1 MKMSTKGRY
10 GLRAMIELASHGS
23 ETPVPLSVI
32 ARSEEISER
41 YLEQLMTKMKKAD
54 LITSCRGSTGGYCL
68 ARDAA
73 DISVGDIL
81 RAVEG
86 NLNPVDC
93 SVDSEAAC
101 ENAGVC
107 VAKYVWQKVNDSINQ
122 AVDGISLAELVAK
135 IPENEEKQPGA
146 VCACQ
151 K

>member
-1 MKMSTKGRY
+1 M
-10 GLRAMIELASHGS
+10 
-23 ETPVPLSVI
+23 PVPLSVI

-54 LITSCRGSTGGYCL
+54 LITSCRGS
-68 ARDAA
+68 
-73 DISVGDIL
+73 
-81 RAVEG
+81 
-86 NLNPVDC
+86 
-93 SVDSEAAC
+93 EAAC
-101 ENAGVC
+101 ENSGVC
-107 VAKYVWQKVNDSINQ
+107 VAKYVWQKVNESINQ

>member
-10 GLRAMIELASHGS
+10 GLRAMIDLASYG
-23 ETPVPLSVI
+23 TDQPTPLSAI

-41 YLEQLMTKMKKAD
+41 YLEQLMTKMKKAG
-54 LITSCRGSTGGYCL
+54 LVTSCRGSAGGYSL
-68 ARDAA
+68 ARNAE

-93 SVDSEAAC
+93 SVESESSC
-101 ENAGVC
+101 ENSQAC
-107 VAKYVWQKVNDSINQ
+107 VAKFVWQKVNESINS

-135 IPENEEKQPGA
+135 IPECDGEPGGSR
-146 VCACQ
+146 ACQ
-151 K
+151 G

>member
-10 GLRAMIELASHGS
+10 GLRAMIELASHTD
-23 ETPVPLSVI
+23 EQPVPLSVI

-41 YLEQLMTKMKKAD
+41 YLEQLMTKMKKAG
-54 LITSCRGSTGGYCL
+54 LVTSCRGSAGGYSL
-68 ARDAA
+68 AKMPE

-93 SVDSEAAC
+93 SASVESEC
-101 ENAGVC
+101 ENSGAC

-122 AVDGISLAELVAK
+122 AVDGISLADLVAK
-135 IPENEEKQPGA
+135 IPEDEKKIAGA
-146 VCACQ
+146 CACQ
-151 K
+151 A

>member
-1 MKMSTKGRY
+1 M
-10 GLRAMIELASHGS
+10 
-23 ETPVPLSVI
+23 
-32 ARSEEISER
+32 
-41 YLEQLMTKMKKAD
+41 
-54 LITSCRGSTGGYCL
+54 
-68 ARDAA
+68 
-73 DISVGDIL
+73 

-101 ENAGVC
+101 ENSGVC
-107 VAKYVWQKVNDSINQ
+107 VAKYVWQKVNESINQ